1 VNNPL
6 TLTPANVCTRF
17 MLRILTLIAHVHV
30 NLFCPAVWRKRFS
43 IWRTELYIQQLKFT
57 LFLVRLFKN

>member
-1 VNNPL
+1 
-6 TLTPANVCTRF
+6 

>member
-1 VNNPL
+1 
-6 TLTPANVCTRF
+6 
-17 MLRILTLIAHVHV
+17 MIKILALIARVHV
-30 NLFCPAVWRKRFS
+30 ELFSPAVWRKRFS